1 VCLMEWIPDEGSMNN
16 KERVE
21 KGKPREGGFL
31 DRIKQGLSK
40 TRKSLVKNLDEMV
53 FGEKIINQDVFDNLE
68 EALILADLGPCFTDD
83 LIEEMKFRA
92 GRKELTDP
100 KALKKVLKDHIL
112 EILEKSEAPLAM
124 PEDRPYTIMVVG
136 VNGTGKTTTIGK
148 MARYFRNEGKSV
160 LLAAADTFRAA
171 AIDQLE
177 IWSRRA
183 GVPLIKQKMGSDPSA
198 VVYDALHSAKARKI
212 DVVIV
217 DTAGRL
223 HTKATLMDELK
234 KVTRIM
240 GREMEGAPH
249 ETLLVLDATT
259 GQNALAQARMF
270 DEGIGITGIVLTK
283 LDGTSKGGI
292 VIRIAK
298 EMKLPIRYI
307 GVGEGLDDL
316 REFRSED
323 FVEALFE
330 S

>member
-1 VCLMEWIPDEGSMNN
+1 MEWIREDKSMDQE
-16 KERVE
+16 KTE
-21 KGKPREGGFL
+21 KGKSRNGGFL
-31 DRIKQGLSK
+31 DRIKEGLSK
-40 TRKSLVKNLDEMV
+40 TRKSFVKNLDEMV
-53 FGEKIINQDVFDNLE
+53 FGEKIINEEVFANLE
-68 EALILADLGPCFTDD
+68 EALIMADLGPYFTDD
-83 LIEEMKFRA
+83 LIEEMKYRA
-92 GRKELTDP
+92 GRRELTDP
-100 KALKKVLKDHIL
+100 GALKKVLKEHIL
-112 EILEKSEAPLAM
+112 EILERSEAPLVLS
-124 PEDRPYTIMVVG
+124 EERPYTIMVVG

-148 MARYFRNEGKSV
+148 MARYFRNDGKSV

-171 AIDQLE
+171 AIEQLE

-198 VVYDALHSAKARKI
+198 VVYDALHAARARKT
-212 DVVIV
+212 DVLII

-223 HTKATLMDELK
+223 HTKTTLMDELK

-270 DEGIGITGIVLTK
+270 DEGVGITGIVLTK

-323 FVEALFE
+323 FVEALFAP
-330 S
+330 